1 MRDWHGA
8 VQHFVDLAANR
19 FEAAGV
25 ASAPVA
31 KATALMRREPIR
43 VTSDPAI
50 FEDHPDSYELWP
62 PGSPIFPLPIDAVD
76 PEDLVAHRAEL
87 AAIFRNLAE

>member
-25 ASAPVA
+25 TSVA
-31 KATALMRREPIR
+31 WKLRSGVSRTPTISSQRWCWRQTLVMMPIR
-43 VTSDPAI
+43 SLPS
-50 FEDHPDSYELWP
+50 PDSWRVRCGAHPHSRWTVSTAEQK
-62 PGSPIFPLPIDAVD
+62 GTT
-76 PEDLVAHRAEL
+76 VAA
-87 AAIFRNLAE
+87 